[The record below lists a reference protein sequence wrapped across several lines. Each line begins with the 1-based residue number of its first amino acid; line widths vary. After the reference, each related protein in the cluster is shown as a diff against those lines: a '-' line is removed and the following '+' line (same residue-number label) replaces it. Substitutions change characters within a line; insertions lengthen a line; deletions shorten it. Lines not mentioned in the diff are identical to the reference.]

1 MTTPDELERLIEQ
14 LEETERKPWGKPGE
28 GDYNDV
34 PVHVMGPKA
43 AKALRLLRSERAEL
57 LDTVERMRGTI
68 EMANNIANGYYTSYE
83 FDAEDTVRRLID
95 VLSGEDK

>member
-1 MTTPDELERLIEQ
+1 MTTPDELNRAVERIEAD
-14 LEETERKPWGKPGE
+14 LAVCTAR
-28 GDYNDV
+28 
-34 PVHVMGPKA
+34 VH
-43 AKALRLLRSERAEL
+43 LLLSERAEL
-57 LDTVERMRGTI
+57 LATVERMRGTI

>member
-1 MTTPDELERLIEQ
+1 MTTPDEVQRAVERL
-14 LEETERKPWGKPGE
+14 EENVKRHSSPA
-28 GDYNDV
+28 DYAFVKKTDI
-34 PVHVMGPKA
+34 
-43 AKALRLLRSERAEL
+43 RLLLSERADL
-57 LDTVERMRGTI
+57 LATVQRMRGTI